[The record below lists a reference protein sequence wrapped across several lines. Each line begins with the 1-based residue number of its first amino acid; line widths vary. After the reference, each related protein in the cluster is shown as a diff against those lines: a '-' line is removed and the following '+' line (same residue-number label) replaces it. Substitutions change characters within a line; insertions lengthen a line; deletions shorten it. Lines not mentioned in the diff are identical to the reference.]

1 MKDGGREET
10 PKKTVRHMNTVEKA
24 LRDGEKYQTHVKLC
38 RDANL
43 LLQPQKPDGTVGRS
57 GDGRRSVQAQG
68 LPLGHRHSDRFRS
81 TINGRS

>member
-10 PKKTVRHMNTVEKA
+10 PQKTVRHMNTVEKA

-43 LLQPQKPDGTVGRS
+43 LLQP
-57 GDGRRSVQAQG
+57 
-68 LPLGHRHSDRFRS
+68 
-81 TINGRS
+81 